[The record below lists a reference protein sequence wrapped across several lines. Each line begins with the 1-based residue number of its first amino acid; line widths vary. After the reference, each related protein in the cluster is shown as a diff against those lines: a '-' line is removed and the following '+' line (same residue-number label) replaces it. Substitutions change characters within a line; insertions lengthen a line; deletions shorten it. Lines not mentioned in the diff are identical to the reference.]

1 MPRSCTVCTHPEGF
15 AINEAVIVEGKSNR
29 AIASQYGVGRDSI
42 QRHKAH
48 IPELLLKAQE
58 NKEAYDA
65 ASILAKIRSLE
76 EETLEQL
83 QGAKG
88 ENDRKH
94 VLAAIREQRA
104 NLELVSRISKL
115 ISDATTVNIV
125 QDPTFV
131 QFNTLV
137 VDALEPY
144 PEARRAVLGALRG
157 VQDA

>member
-1 MPRSCTVCTHPEGF
+1 MAPRCSICAHPESF
-15 AINEAVIVEGKSNR
+15 AINEAIVIERKSNR
-29 AIASQYGVGRDSI
+29 VIARQYGVGHDSV

-48 IPELLLKAQE
+48 IPELLLKARE
-58 NKEAYDA
+58 NMDAYDA
-65 ASILAKIRSLE
+65 ASILAKIRDLE

-83 QGAKG
+83 QGAKT
-88 ENDRKH
+88 ESDRKH

-115 ISDATTVNIV
+115 ISDSTVINIV

-144 PEARRAVLGALRG
+144 PEARRAVLGVLKG